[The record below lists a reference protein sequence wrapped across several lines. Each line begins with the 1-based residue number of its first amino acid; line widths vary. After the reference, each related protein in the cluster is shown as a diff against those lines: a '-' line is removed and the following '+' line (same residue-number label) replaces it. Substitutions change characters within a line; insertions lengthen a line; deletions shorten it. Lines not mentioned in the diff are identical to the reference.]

1 MEQKC
6 KREAGVMGIRGGGDL
21 GSRRIEVV
29 DQELHVL
36 LQLAAPQQVVHVTLD
51 GHVVQSK
58 QAGEHNAVSL
68 PQL

>member
-29 DQELHVL
+29 NQELHVL
-36 LQLAAPQQVVHVTLD
+36 LQLAAPQQVVHVPLD
-51 GHVVQSK
+51 GHVV
-58 QAGEHNAVSL
+58 
-68 PQL
+68 